1 MIDVVDG
8 ATVGCALGGAGA
20 CANGAAIVIA
30 GIRNANTK
38 GLIFDILT
46 KGWVYYVGTS
56 DWDFSEF
63 ASQELRLL
71 TVVLNRFKGLRNIY

>member
-8 ATVGCALGGAGA
+8 ATVGCALGA

-30 GIRNANTK
+30 GIRNANTE
-38 GLIFDILT
+38 GLILDILT
-46 KGWVYYVGTS
+46 KSWVYYVGTS

-63 ASQELRLL
+63 ASRELRLL